1 MMKSKF
7 AARALAALAIGA
19 ALAALDWAAPGWA
32 AATRSHAATF
42 GAAPFSTA
50 HLLPGDDFDLSAVDL
65 SAPAAQ
71 VAALTFD
78 DGPHVNDMQ
87 IMEILRRHHAKATFF
102 YIGRNVGREEAV
114 ARAVAGSENE
124 VGNHSLTH
132 PMMTELSPAE
142 QIRNLAGANAKLAQ
156 IGAAATWFRPPY
168 GDFDGAVTAEARRL
182 GLKTVL
188 WTVDSRDWKG
198 GGAAVIGRRVA
209 SRLGPGAVVLL
220 HSTKTESVEALPE
233 ILAEGERRGLRFV
246 TLSEWRA
253 AMTAA
258 ASGRRVGE

>member
-1 MMKSKF
+1 MMKSIF
-7 AARALAALAIGA
+7 ATRAVAALLIGT
-19 ALAALDWAAPGWA
+19 ALAAPGWA
-32 AATRSHAATF
+32 AATRSHAAAF

-78 DGPHVNDMQ
+78 DGPHANDLQ
-87 IMEILRRHHAKATFF
+87 ILETLRRHHAKATFF
-102 YIGRNVGREEAV
+102 YIGRNVAREEAV

-132 PMMTELSPAE
+132 PMMTELSSAE
-142 QIRNLAGANAKLAQ
+142 QIRNLGAANAKLAAV
-156 IGAAATWFRPPY
+156 GVNPTWFRPPY
-168 GDFDGAVTAEARRL
+168 GDFDAAVTAEARDL
-182 GLKTVL
+182 GLRTVL

-198 GGAAVIGRRVA
+198 GGAVAIGRRVA
-209 SRLGPGAVVLL
+209 DRLGPGAVVLM
-220 HSTKTESVEALPE
+220 HSTKAESVAALPE

-253 AMTAA
+253 AMAAA

>member
-1 MMKSKF
+1 MTKRKF
-7 AARALAALAIGA
+7 TARALAALVVGT

-32 AATRSHAATF
+32 ASTRSHAAAF

-78 DGPHVNDMQ
+78 DGPHLNDLQ
-87 IMEILRRHHAKATFF
+87 IMETLRHYHAKATFF
-102 YIGRNVGREEAV
+102 YIGRNVKREEAV
-114 ARAVAGSENE
+114 AHAVAASENE

-142 QIRNLAGANAKLAQ
+142 QIRNLASANAKLAEV
-156 IGAAATWFRPPY
+156 GASAAWFRPPY
-168 GDFDGAVTAEARRL
+168 GDFDGAVTAEARKL

-198 GGAAVIGRRVA
+198 GGAALIARRV
-209 SRLGPGAVVLL
+209 SDRLGPGAVVLL
-220 HSTKTESVEALPE
+220 HSTKAESVAALPE
-233 ILAEGERRGLRFV
+233 ILEEGTRRGLRFV

-253 AMTAA
+253 AMAA
-258 ASGRRVGE
+258 AAAGGQP